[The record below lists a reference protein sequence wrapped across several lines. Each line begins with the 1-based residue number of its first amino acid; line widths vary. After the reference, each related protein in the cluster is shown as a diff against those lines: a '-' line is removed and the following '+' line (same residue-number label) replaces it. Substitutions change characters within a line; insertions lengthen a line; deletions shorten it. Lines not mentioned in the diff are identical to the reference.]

1 MVLVFLLN
9 SMAKKSIV
17 DKNEKRLVK
26 IKRHL
31 ESRKKM
37 VSSLKFGKLKID
49 EVFSIMKRLDKTSSA
64 SYIKYRNRCK
74 ITGRP
79 RGYRGGV
86 GLSRGALRYFASF
99 GMIAGVK
106 KS

>member
-1 MVLVFLLN
+1 
-9 SMAKKSIV
+9 MAKKSMV
-17 DKNEKRLVK
+17 DKNKKRLEKINRAYVK
-26 IKRHL
+26 RAEL
-31 ESRKKM
+31 SKK
-37 VSSLKFGKLKID
+37 LKSGKLSTEEAFD
-49 EVFSIMKRLDKTSSA
+49 VMKRLDKSSGS
-64 SYIKYRNRCK
+64 SYIKYRNRCN

-86 GLSRGALRYFASF
+86 GLCRGVLRYYASF

>member
-1 MVLVFLLN
+1 
-9 SMAKKSIV
+9 MAKKSMV

-26 IKRHL
+26 IKNNF
-31 ESRKKM
+31 SKRKELSK
-37 VSSLKFGKLKID
+37 KLKSDGLDIN
-49 EVFSIMKRLDKTSSA
+49 EVFSIMKRLDKTSGS
-64 SYIKYRNRCK
+64 SYIRYRNRCK

-86 GLSRGALRYFASF
+86 GLSRGALRYYASF

-106 KS
+106 KG

>member
-1 MVLVFLLN
+1 MVLVFLLDN
-9 SMAKKSIV
+9 MAKKSMV

-26 IKRHL
+26 IKKYL
-31 ESRKKM
+31 EKRKKM
-37 VSSLKFGKLKID
+37 VSDLRSGKLKSE
-49 EVFSIMKRLDKTSSA
+49 EVFSVMKRLDKTSNA
-64 SYIKYRNRCK
+64 SYIKYRNRCR